1 MRASNVLVRSIR
13 RFESFRSE
21 AYQDAK
27 GVWTIGYGHTA
38 NVKKGDCVTREVAE
52 RFLLEDLKVFESF
65 VESLNVCDNQFQF
78 DALVDFAYNCGIEN
92 LRISTLLKYIYKG
105 MPEEDIRREFMK
117 WSYSGKRKLRGLTIR
132 RKWEAD
138 RFFGRTT
145 PFSLWD
151 KIKSR
156 MLFTQQA

>member
-1 MRASNVLVRSIR
+1 MRTSDILAKSIR
-13 RFESFRSE
+13 RFESFRRK

-38 NVKKGDCVTREVAE
+38 DVKEGDCISRKVAE
-52 RFLLEDLKVFESF
+52 QLLLDDLKEFESY
-65 VESLNVCDNQFQF
+65 VDSLNICNSQFQF

-92 LRISTLLKYIYKG
+92 LRTSTLLRYIREG
-105 MPEEDIRREFMK
+105 RSEEEIRKEFHR
-117 WSYSGKRKLRGLTIR
+117 WIYCGGKRLKGLAIR

-145 PFSLWD
+145 PFSFWD
-151 KIKSR
+151 KIKYR
-156 MLFTQQA
+156 LL